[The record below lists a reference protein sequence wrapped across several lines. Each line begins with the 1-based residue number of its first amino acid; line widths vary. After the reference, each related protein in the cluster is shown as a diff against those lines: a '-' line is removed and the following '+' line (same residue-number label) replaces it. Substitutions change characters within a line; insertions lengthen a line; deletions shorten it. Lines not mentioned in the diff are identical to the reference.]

1 MFISMAYLIL
11 DHVRA
16 TVTLSRAGHDA
27 PAALPRRDAGTD
39 ADQAARPGPRN

>member
-27 PAALPRRDAGTD
+27 PLSTARRPAK
-39 ADQAARPGPRN
+39 